1 MAKKYEKCMVV
12 SNEKVAK
19 DTYQLEYECDTQNIV
34 PGQFAHLKVMG
45 RSDLLLR
52 RPISINTVD
61 FDKSTIKLIVQAKG
75 EGTRAI
81 CDLHEGDYIDV
92 LSPCGKGFMLGKD
105 ITKAAVIGGGIGVAP
120 LRYAIEYYKDI
131 EFDSY
136 IGFRSHEYAYQV
148 EDIRKISK
156 ASFICTDDGTR
167 GEKNFVTAVL
177 ERNLEKESYDV
188 VLACGPKPMLKVLKD
203 VIQEHDVPCLVSLE
217 ERMGCGTGIC
227 KVCVCKTIRG
237 GEENYEC
244 VCMDGPVFD
253 INEVVFE

>member
-1 MAKKYEKCMVV
+1 
-12 SNEKVAK
+12 
-19 DTYQLEYECDTQNIV
+19 
-34 PGQFAHLKVMG
+34 MG
-45 RSDLLLR
+45 RNELLLR

-136 IGFRSHEYAYQV
+136 IGFRSHDYAYQV

-188 VLACGPKPMLKVLKD
+188 VLACGPKPMLKALKD
-203 VIQEHDVPCLVSLE
+203 VIQKHDVPCLVSLE

-227 KVCVCKTIRG
+227 KVCVCKTIRS